1 MVLKWC
7 REGPDKKDRVCVWG
21 GMHKANYE
29 PDIKRQMI
37 IFVRKRKRYVT
48 YGGGGGSRSIG
59 WTVFGGATILDNR
72 YF

>member
-1 MVLKWC
+1 M
-7 REGPDKKDRVCVWG
+7 WG